1 MSERDEL
8 DEDGGPSTSKR
19 SKFGSAAN
27 ADCQAVT
34 VRTPQQ
40 STERILASELDER
53 IFTYVSNSNSFS
65 FAKFGFLKL
74 GPLCNASESHSFT
87 EANCHVKT
95 VRNENNLALILEFS
109 QLFSRGVMLLSDVK
123 NNRRELDRQE
133 IAAIKILDNF
143 FKEKDQ
149 HEKCLNKGLRG
160 HQSET
165 DKKGFSG
172 TEIAVTLAEHLL
184 GKLAPGKSYV
194 VDEKVKRKGKCR
206 RGYEFCESDP
216 MFGSTGI
223 GHEEG
228 WHGFADIVLSS
239 HDGVPDTISTT
250 HINESQ
256 ESATLTC
263 SDDDCDDDYECSS
276 SGGKTISDAKL
287 FQSKTSAENRAVA
300 QTIVFSFLQRKRLPE
315 FPNLLIPNILISP
328 QEFRIIMYDAV
339 NDILMCSVPL
349 PIFQPYPSNSLE
361 IASIIILWMVLHHR
375 IFCEGTDALIREMG
389 IERKKI
395 QADFKERAKEKFE
408 LYVNELKYG
417 VQGFPFVQRES
428 LPSFKALLL
437 GVHLLPNV
445 NS

>member
-1 MSERDEL
+1 M
-8 DEDGGPSTSKR
+8 
-19 SKFGSAAN
+19 
-27 ADCQAVT
+27 
-34 VRTPQQ
+34 
-40 STERILASELDER
+40 
-53 IFTYVSNSNSFS
+53 
-65 FAKFGFLKL
+65 GFFL
-74 GPLCNASESHSFT
+74 
-87 EANCHVKT
+87 
-95 VRNENNLALILEFS
+95 
-109 QLFSRGVMLLSDVK
+109 
-123 NNRRELDRQE
+123 
-133 IAAIKILDNF
+133 
-143 FKEKDQ
+143 
-149 HEKCLNKGLRG
+149 
-160 HQSET
+160 
-165 DKKGFSG
+165 
-172 TEIAVTLAEHLL
+172 
-184 GKLAPGKSYV
+184 
-194 VDEKVKRKGKCR
+194 
-206 RGYEFCESDP
+206 
-216 MFGSTGI
+216 
-223 GHEEG
+223 
-228 WHGFADIVLSS
+228 
-239 HDGVPDTISTT
+239 
-250 HINESQ
+250 
-256 ESATLTC
+256 
-263 SDDDCDDDYECSS
+263 DCDDDYECSS

-361 IASIIILWMVLHHR
+361 IASIIILWMVLNHR

-437 GVHLLPNV
+437 GVQLLPNM